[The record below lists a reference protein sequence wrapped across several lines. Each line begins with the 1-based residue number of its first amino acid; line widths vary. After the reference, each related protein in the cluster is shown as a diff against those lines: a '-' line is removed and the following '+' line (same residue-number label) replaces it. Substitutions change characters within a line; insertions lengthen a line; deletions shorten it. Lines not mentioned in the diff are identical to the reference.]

1 MLLFIHDLL
10 IIHITLPLNELVHNF
25 LQGFKPPGNLFFT
38 LNFAHFHNF
47 PHFAHFSHFR
57 HFALFPAIHD
67 ETGIFE
73 GLVIEAEIGLVA
85 GHAADET
92 EQLAIGQQLG
102 QARVLEDARVSKR
115 FIRIFFENKENERI

>member
-1 MLLFIHDLL
+1 
-10 IIHITLPLNELVHNF
+10 
-25 LQGFKPPGNLFFT
+25 
-38 LNFAHFHNF
+38 
-47 PHFAHFSHFR
+47 
-57 HFALFPAIHD
+57 
-67 ETGIFE
+67 
-73 GLVIEAEIGLVA
+73 LVIEAEIGLVA